1 MTIVETFFFKIRD
14 DQIGRSAKRE
24 DAMETP
30 NKQTKKTRLVIKKT
44 GRKRVTKADVRVYV
58 CNMTCIYRTY

>member
-30 NKQTKKTRLVIKKT
+30 NKQTKKTRLVIKKNREKESNES
-44 GRKRVTKADVRVYV
+44 GRTRLCV
-58 CNMTCIYRTY
+58 